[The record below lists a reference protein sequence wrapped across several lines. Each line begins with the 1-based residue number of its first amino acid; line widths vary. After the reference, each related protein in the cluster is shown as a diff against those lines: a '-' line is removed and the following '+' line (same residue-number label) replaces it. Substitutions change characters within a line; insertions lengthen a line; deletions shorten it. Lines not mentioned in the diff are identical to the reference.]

1 MVLELGLCGGVPE
14 YMCMVAEAVSVFG
27 GIPYLFKNGQE
38 RWLRLYL
45 CEKFPSK
52 YGCCSSVTLWRYEY
66 I

>member
-1 MVLELGLCGGVPE
+1 
-14 YMCMVAEAVSVFG
+14 MVAEAVPVFG

-38 RWLRLYL
+38 RGLRLYL

-52 YGCCSSVTLWRYEY
+52 YGCCSSVSLWRYEY